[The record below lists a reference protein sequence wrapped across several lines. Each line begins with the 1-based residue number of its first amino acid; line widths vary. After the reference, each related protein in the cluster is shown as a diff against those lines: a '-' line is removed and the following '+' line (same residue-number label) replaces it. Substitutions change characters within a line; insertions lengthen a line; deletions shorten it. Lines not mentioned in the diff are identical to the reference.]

1 MKELTLRAT
10 VGNIPRVT
18 AFIDELLEQAGCS
31 VKAQMQ
37 IDVAIDEL
45 FGNVAHYAYSG
56 AAGDATVRFAFD
68 SAARAVTITFI
79 DSGVPFNPL
88 AREAP
93 DITLPAERRAVGGLG
108 IFLVRKTMDR
118 VDYQRRD
125 GMNILTITKTI

>member
-56 AAGDATVRFAFD
+56 AAGDATVRFALD
-68 SAARAVTITFI
+68 EDGI
-79 DSGVPFNPL
+79 
-88 AREAP
+88 AP
-93 DITLPAERRAVGGLG
+93 IQVGGTVTSAPGSRIEVDISKYAGKKGSRALSGKAAILG
-108 IFLVRKTMDR
+108 GVILIAIGIRIFVSGI
-118 VDYQRRD
+118 V
-125 GMNILTITKTI
+125 